1 MGNVFTSPWTHARR
15 GMAVREQSIFLDR
28 IAAGQVIETWVVADR
43 LGLLQQLGAV
53 GPSQELFAQADLT
66 V

>member
-1 MGNVFTSPWTHARR
+1 
-15 GMAVREQSIFLDR
+15 MAVREQSIFLDR